1 VLNIAAFAALA
12 VRLLL
17 AAVFLLAGATKL
29 VDPVGLRKALRDFG
43 APPALARP
51 MVMLLPVLE
60 LAVAALLIPTS
71 LAWYGAWG
79 ALALLTLF
87 LIAVGV
93 AMIRGRKPDCHCF
106 GQLHSAPVGWPTLL
120 RNAVLAASAGWLA
133 SRGRSHSG
141 TDLWAWV
148 ASLGATEFKV
158 VLVALCAAGFAFL
171 HAVNS
176 ARPKTQPVEVDVVP
190 EPVDEEEV
198 EEVAKERAPSSART
212 RQPRPAPPPEPSEP
226 ARPGPMGIGL
236 PVGSPAPEFKLPA
249 LTGEIRSLQSFRERG
264 DVLLVFSSPFCEP
277 CTVLASN
284 LVRWRGEIN
293 GLPRVV
299 LVSRG
304 TPRDNI
310 AKLKGFETSMVLLQR
325 ESEVSESYDCLAT
338 PSAVLVGADGRIQSD
353 LVTGGVEIKKLL
365 LSAAKPGKPSEPQR
379 QTQHKL
385 L

>member
-106 GQLHSAPVGWPTLL
+106 GQLHSAPVGWSTLI
-120 RNAVLAASAGWLA
+120 RNCVLAAAAGWLA
-133 SRGRSHSG
+133 SRGQLHSG

-171 HAVNS
+171 HAVS
-176 ARPKTQPVEVDVVP
+176 RARPRSQPVEVDLVP
-190 EPVDEEEV
+190 EPDDEEEEV
-198 EEVAKERAPSSART
+198 EEVAKERPSSPARS
-212 RQPRPAPPPEPSEP
+212 RQPRPVPPPEPSEP

-236 PVGSPAPEFKLPA
+236 PVGSPAPEFKRPA
-249 LTGEIRSLQSFRERG
+249 LTGEIRSLQSLREQG

-284 LVRWRGEIN
+284 LVRWMREMN

-310 AKLKGFETSMVLLQR
+310 AKLKGFEASMVLLQR
-325 ESEVSESYDCLAT
+325 ESEVSESYDCIAT

-365 LSAAKPGKPSEPQR
+365 LSAAKPGNPAEPRR
-379 QTQHKL
+379 QTPA
-385 L
+385 